1 MLKLPNTMKTLT
13 TLPPDAEDI
22 TDIMTLD
29 TKDMTN
35 NIMTNN
41 ITQCPADIPDIN
53 INPKD
58 NDKITPIKDHENI
71 TNNLTQYHED
81 ITYNI
86 IQDDDIT
93 DNTTQDCEDITDNTN
108 LHHEDITDKF
118 TQDYVD
124 ITDNPTKIMMISL
137 TTSPRI
143 TKISLTT

>member
-58 NDKITPIKDHENI
+58 NDKITPNKDHENI

-86 IQDDDIT
+86 IQDD
-93 DNTTQDCEDITDNTN
+93 EDITDNT
-108 LHHEDITDKF
+108 LH
-118 TQDYVD
+118 
-124 ITDNPTKIMMISL
+124 
-137 TTSPRI
+137 RI
-143 TKISLTT
+143 VKISLTTLT

>member
-1 MLKLPNTMKTLT
+1 MLKLPNTMKILT

-41 ITQCPADIPDIN
+41 ITQCPEDIPDIN

-58 NDKITPIKDHENI
+58 NDKITPNKDHENI

-93 DNTTQDCEDITDNTN
+93 DNTNLNHEDITDNS
-108 LHHEDITDKF
+108 L
-118 TQDYVD
+118 
-124 ITDNPTKIMMISL
+124 KIM
-137 TTSPRI
+137 
-143 TKISLTT
+143 

>member
-29 TKDMTN
+29 TKDMNN

-41 ITQCPADIPDIN
+41 ITQCPADIPGIN

-86 IQDDDIT
+86 IQDDIT

>member
-1 MLKLPNTMKTLT
+1 MKILT

-58 NDKITPIKDHENI
+58 NDKITPNKDHENI

-93 DNTTQDCEDITDNTN
+93 DNTTQDW
-108 LHHEDITDKF
+108 EDITDKF

>member
-29 TKDMTN
+29 TKDRTN

-41 ITQCPADIPDIN
+41 IIQCPADIPDIN

-58 NDKITPIKDHENI
+58 NDKITPNKDHENI

-86 IQDDDIT
+86 IQDD
-93 DNTTQDCEDITDNTN
+93 EDITDNT
-108 LHHEDITDKF
+108 LHRI
-118 TQDYVD
+118 V
-124 ITDNPTKIMMISL
+124 KISLTTLTYIMKISL
-137 TTSPRI
+137 TTSL
-143 TKISLTT
+143 KIM

>member
-1 MLKLPNTMKTLT
+1 MLKLPNTMKILT

-58 NDKITPIKDHENI
+58 NDKITPNKDHENI

-86 IQDDDIT
+86 IQDD
-93 DNTTQDCEDITDNTN
+93 EDITDNT
-108 LHHEDITDKF
+108 LHRI
-118 TQDYVD
+118 V
-124 ITDNPTKIMMISL
+124 KISLTTLTYIMKISL
-137 TTSPRI
+137 TTSL
-143 TKISLTT
+143 KIM

>member
-41 ITQCPADIPDIN
+41 ITQCPEDIPDIN

-58 NDKITPIKDHENI
+58 NDKITPNKDHENI

-93 DNTTQDCEDITDNTN
+93 DNT
-108 LHHEDITDKF
+108 LHRI
-118 TQDYVD
+118 V
-124 ITDNPTKIMMISL
+124 KISLTTLTYIMKISL
-137 TTSPRI
+137 TTSL
-143 TKISLTT
+143 KIM

>member
-58 NDKITPIKDHENI
+58 NDKITPNKDHENI
-71 TNNLTQYHED
+71 TTSPNIMKISL
-81 ITYNI
+81 ITSSR
-86 IQDDDIT
+86 
-93 DNTTQDCEDITDNTN
+93 
-108 LHHEDITDKF
+108 
-118 TQDYVD
+118 
-124 ITDNPTKIMMISL
+124 MMISL
-137 TTSPRI
+137 TTLHRI
-143 TKISLTT
+143 VKISLTTLTYIMKISLTSSLKIM

>member
-1 MLKLPNTMKTLT
+1 MLKLPNTMKILT

-58 NDKITPIKDHENI
+58 NDKITPNKDHENI

-86 IQDDDIT
+86 IQDD
-93 DNTTQDCEDITDNTN
+93 EDITDNT
-108 LHHEDITDKF
+108 LH
-118 TQDYVD
+118 
-124 ITDNPTKIMMISL
+124 
-137 TTSPRI
+137 RI
-143 TKISLTT
+143 VKISLTTLTYIMKISLTSSLKIM

>member
-1 MLKLPNTMKTLT
+1 
-13 TLPPDAEDI
+13 
-22 TDIMTLD
+22 
-29 TKDMTN
+29 
-35 NIMTNN
+35 MTNN

-58 NDKITPIKDHENI
+58 NDKVTPNKDHENI

-108 LHHEDITDKF
+108 LHHEDITDKWIS
-118 TQDYVD
+118 QDYVD

>member
-29 TKDMTN
+29 TKDRTN

-58 NDKITPIKDHENI
+58 NDKITPNKDHENI

-86 IQDDDIT
+86 IQDD
-93 DNTTQDCEDITDNTN
+93 EDITDNT
-108 LHHEDITDKF
+108 LHRI
-118 TQDYVD
+118 V
-124 ITDNPTKIMMISL
+124 KISLTTLTYIMKISL
-137 TTSPRI
+137 TTSL
-143 TKISLTT
+143 KIM

>member
-1 MLKLPNTMKTLT
+1 MLKLPNTMKILT

-41 ITQCPADIPDIN
+41 ITQCPADISDIN

-58 NDKITPIKDHENI
+58 NDKITPNKDHENI

-86 IQDDDIT
+86 IQDD
-93 DNTTQDCEDITDNTN
+93 EDITDNT
-108 LHHEDITDKF
+108 LHRI
-118 TQDYVD
+118 V
-124 ITDNPTKIMMISL
+124 KISLTTLTYIMKISL
-137 TTSPRI
+137 TTSL
-143 TKISLTT
+143 KIM

>member
-1 MLKLPNTMKTLT
+1 MLKLPNTMKILT
-13 TLPPDAEDI
+13 TLTPDAEDI

-29 TKDMTN
+29 TKDRTN

-58 NDKITPIKDHENI
+58 NDKITPNKDHENI

-86 IQDDDIT
+86 IQDD
-93 DNTTQDCEDITDNTN
+93 EDITDNT
-108 LHHEDITDKF
+108 LHRI
-118 TQDYVD
+118 V
-124 ITDNPTKIMMISL
+124 KISLTTLTYIMKISL
-137 TTSPRI
+137 TTSL
-143 TKISLTT
+143 KIM